1 MSTIRDLPSAWR
13 QDLVLASFKNALFH
27 CESNARESGRR
38 IVMHEFPK
46 KEFPYAED
54 MGRRAKSFII
64 RGYCIQYPFNSGN
77 ALFARDYREARNIL
91 RDALDREGPGVL
103 VLPLARY
110 ELVVCSQYRL
120 TEEEKFGGYCVF
132 DMQFQEL
139 GVDPREGLASTQA
152 IADNA
157 IRYAKEQMGLLTD
170 RLDNPTVDRTRPGPP
185 APTLPGL

>member
-64 RGYCIQYPFNSGN
+64 RGYCIQFPFEGN
-77 ALFARDYREARNIL
+77 TLFNPDYRVARNLL

-103 VLPLARY
+103 VLPLSPY
-110 ELVVCSQYRL
+110 EIVVCTQYRL

-139 GVDPREGLASTQA
+139 GVDSREGLAPSQA
-152 IADNA
+152 TADAA
-157 IRYAKEQMGLLTD
+157 IRNAQNLMTLLQD
-170 RLDNPTVDRTRPGPP
+170 RLNQPP
-185 APTLPGL
+185 QISFPSGTPL